1 MQLGHKTTIDGAFIL
16 VSDRLAI
23 SLLIA
28 LHFQLRKSNSGP
40 DPIATVDDERR
51 QWTRELAYGER
62 GSFVR
67 LRNPVPANGASSQSS
82 PGP

>member
-28 LHFQLRKSNSGP
+28 LHFQLRKSNSVQIHWIQ
-40 DPIATVDDERR
+40 IATVDDERR
-51 QWTRELAYGER
+51 Q
-62 GSFVR
+62 
-67 LRNPVPANGASSQSS
+67 
-82 PGP
+82 